1 MAKDRASSILE
12 SARKASGR
20 EKKYKTTEKE
30 KEQVSGGQTSTTN
43 TTKKTT
49 DRATSILESAR
60 KASGRNNTVGG
71 GRTSYSSASS
81 NNSKPASNA
90 FGSAGSLGTKVGVDA
105 VGQIESKQRETL
117 NLIQRL
123 ETAKSKTTDDYY
135 DKRYKEEFDRLTT
148 EHANDFSYPTA
159 AQADSIVLGEMKAAE
174 KEVEDI
180 TTQLERLQSGAREAN
195 WYDSTIGAV
204 ERGYLGMKA
213 GKESYKKMQGHEN
226 EADMYNEKLQTEY
239 NTYTDNKAKQVLQ
252 FIGEFIGQQAYNLS
266 DPRTLGMALT
276 GAGAAAAAGQAGPQ
290 VALPEEIVSVPA
302 GAIVGYT
309 SGASLNTYEVSA
321 GNTYETL
328 KKLGVSDEVARNTS
342 YGTGMVVAV
351 LEAMQLDELV
361 DAYTFGVK
369 SGAADD
375 LLQVI
380 GNEILKRTKNSAVE
394 TTEEVLQEIASIGG
408 ESLAYG
414 IDKGESLY
422 SWEEIQERL
431 DDTATTSF
439 VGFGAMNVPAAAI
452 NTGRAV
458 INKNNVN
465 NNPVNVTQGTTESAV
480 EPQTQKETKTPVNN
494 NATQRTTTNN
504 TNTPTQTT
512 SVDPIEQAAREVVAE
527 RTRNSPVVTVETMSI
542 NGETITPEDA
552 KKASGYGKHGSEL
565 LANAVNKAEG
575 RSFSEVKGDM
585 HIAYMAGYS
594 NQNTNIKTDFE
605 QEAYFAGKKDRIMD
619 NTTAKDKAKTATV
632 YESGVVKNDNFNKLS
647 KASQEVLE
655 TLAKD
660 HKMSVEMQDKIV
672 ASIVNGVEQR
682 AAGSHFDG
690 KMEGS
695 MATEKPLI
703 EWAIHEDGHRMEQMA
718 TDEWNVL
725 ANALYERAERLG
737 RRAELG
743 LSQGTRFD
751 KMKADHDRA
760 GITKDTSGYFGEVV
774 MRELET
780 IFASPEAFNA
790 WRAEIEGNAQ
800 VKTAW
805 QKFMDFLV
813 ELINKAKTTLAQSMM
828 SKEARAQA
836 RAEIAEL
843 ERIKELYANAYKA
856 TSKAVTKRAN
866 EVQTDTNSSKNL
878 EIKINKEYNG
888 NISYSVEDIADEGYT
903 TEGTKW
909 AIANGLLTRSEQ
921 ADFWE
926 NISELNKSG
935 YYKHRSKSGQYI
947 IDVGRKLVFTNG
959 DFKVTTISSIIEF
972 DENSYEANINDFKE
986 WIINE
991 ERDTA
996 QHGESLQII
1005 EIVQGEGY
1013 VSEHFPSAYRVD
1025 ERENGRRKGKDST
1038 ETNRRS
1044 QKDVSDNR
1052 KSYSLEGS
1060 FSTDGMTDIEIKDA
1074 QDVISSLK
1082 TYAMSSRYLDGF
1094 ASYTEE
1100 RMSRELADSSANY
1113 NLDYANSYIT
1123 WVSPI
1128 DFVYATTT
1136 NEQSRQ
1142 RLSEEAG
1149 ELNVEKL
1156 SKEIQPVH
1164 LTVDFETGEITG
1176 HEGRHRML
1184 ALQKAG
1190 IDKVAIVI
1198 NAINNDRYNTKP
1210 IDFMSLKGQKFE
1222 KYHKG
1227 TDMYLHN
1234 MLPLSKRYSD
1244 VARELFTNKP
1254 KSGVQYSLEDSEGN
1268 TLTEAQQEYFKDS
1281 KVRDEKGNL
1290 LVMYHGTTE
1299 DFTVFDK
1306 KKARASG
1313 TYGRGF
1319 YFTRENNHAKHY
1331 GEAKAYYLKIDNPLS
1346 TKEKTITKNQLKKFL
1361 EVIAKDEDYGL
1372 DNYGYG
1378 STVESV
1384 IDEIYDDYDTSRPEY
1399 RKTDFSI
1406 LQDINATAIGNL
1418 VEAVELFNKVNGT
1431 NFDGFI
1437 LPTETV
1443 TFNSE
1448 QAKLTSNENPTN
1460 NPDINFSLEEP
1471 IEETKNL
1478 IALHNLTEEKLLKTL
1493 ELGGFP
1499 MPSIAVTKKDIPH
1512 TNFGNITLVMNKSTI
1527 DPQENKNNVVY
1538 SADAWTPVF
1547 PNVEYEANPEA
1558 ERRLHNKFYDLVK
1571 KFGRDAVEVMYSY
1584 GNTLEDSLN
1593 RQGGAEGIIERLKDD
1608 KRMMNVFLLDTGKNK
1623 VEDVYKEKVER
1634 LSDSKIKEYD
1644 FIINGLGE
1652 DVINETYPKE
1662 GEAPFSVRKKWL
1674 EAHGEELEKVYA
1686 DYLASLG
1693 IARERIPALV
1703 EEYNFTAKNL
1713 ISKVLIPARNYLKN
1727 GAENITKEYDSAA
1740 TQEAIQK
1747 AVDTKEYEK
1756 WLRENFGDAEK
1767 SKGIYNNRDYY
1778 TPSGNR
1784 RSFEATHYPV
1794 TLENIVK
1801 AMASQNGGNT
1811 KNVSGFVGIK
1821 TLRAGTAERFKSI
1834 ADMHKR
1840 SDRLQHVTQEEAD
1853 AINDALSDRMYDV
1866 MNRILEKSKYKADNR
1881 YIQMDSVGEILTE
1894 VAESGKYTIDNISK
1908 IFSKYEYNIGNGI
1921 ATDIRNLM
1929 FDVSQM
1935 PVNIFEAKPQ
1945 RAVGFNEIAA
1955 AIIPKSTSDKLKTE
1969 LKNKGIKTI
1978 EYDENKDGDRL
1989 EKVNSVPDV
1998 SFSLEET
2005 NNTSSKDQ
2013 KQLLDTIEQLKGQF
2027 EVTKFAKVDAKK
2039 LAKMTRDIL
2048 KEYDSKAD
2056 TDETRKAIDELYQY
2070 IANGEGQNPAAWNDV
2085 YNRAY
2090 KIAQNIVEN
2099 ALVTDDYMYQEYKSL
2114 RDYLRKTPLKFNS
2127 GYDSVPT
2134 AYESFN
2140 DFRKKNMGRLKFTND
2155 GMSIDSFYQELSS
2168 LYPEYFDSEEQTNT
2182 ADQLE
2187 RIVDVLDEI
2196 QPTEVNP
2203 FDGQVQQASM
2213 HLANDLINRFFDI
2226 PQAKPTFA
2234 DKAERRVINTRIKA
2248 KKQLD
2253 RVREQRDIKIE
2264 KEKAKRRDSL
2274 AKMSE
2279 KKKASVLRARIMRHT
2294 GELHK
2299 TLIKATDQKH
2309 IPPELENAVLALL
2322 YNINLESN
2330 YTYDVY
2336 TDSYKKNDKGY
2347 PTNKTKA
2354 FLALKEMYAEI
2365 AKNNDY
2371 GLTLASEL
2379 FDSTGEGVTNIFDE
2393 VMALSDK
2400 KIADMTS
2407 EELTKIYDA
2416 IRIVEHSI
2424 TTANKMF
2431 AMKKW
2436 EGLSETAKAF
2446 EKSVATRRAKHALMK
2461 SHLTLDIETPITFF
2475 SHFGEAGNELFQA
2488 FRDSQDNEQVM
2499 IDELAERVQKIVS
2512 LEQVQKA
2519 EKELFEFTTT
2529 EGKKLTLSKAHIMD
2543 IYLLYKRKQGKKHLL
2558 YDPESEHFGN
2568 GIHQPEIKS
2577 KHIRRDS
2584 ESTRLTKADL
2594 DNIISKLSDEDKAI
2608 ADKLQKTT
2616 LKLAEWGN
2624 KACLDVFGYEKFND
2638 PNYWTIKSAKE
2649 SINQTPEKNK
2659 DIARSIKNMGSAK
2672 AVEDKATNALDI
2684 DGVFNVFNQ
2693 HASDMI
2699 CYSAWL
2705 GAMEDATK
2713 LYNYTFRDDEGFKTN
2728 RTFVSMLDKYAGEGG
2743 SKYYFNLMKDI
2754 QNGIGLAPDTAT
2766 ERIYT
2771 KLFGKMAKAKVAY
2784 KATVVAQQPTAII
2797 RASSVINP
2805 LSILQAAAKGGVNLP
2820 AWAVSKIPKV
2830 KVDTSEWYGGWE
2842 RALKYAPIASRKAIG
2857 GYEIN
2862 SNDSGLK
2869 GVLFKPETKKGKVV
2883 EAVKESPLWAA
2894 GKADEIT
2901 WGVLWNACEIETSK
2915 DKSLEKGSEEYYE
2928 AVSKLFTKVINETQV
2943 VDGVLQRSQLMRSS
2957 SGWIKPLTTFKGEP
2971 TMALNGVIRAY
2982 DNLRYETDT
2991 KKRGKAIKKFSRAT
3005 TVFLTSAVL
3014 TAFARSLAV
3023 GGTGE
3028 DDEEYW
3034 KKVWKSFSGIQ
3045 GDEKT
3050 WFDFVKNIG
3059 LKSDAV
3065 NNINPLTWLPITSEM
3080 MSLMQGYDVERLDVA
3095 SIGDFM
3101 TEAKKFIDSL
3111 DKEGKQTVGYS
3122 ARQVLLKAAEFTG
3135 YSPYN
3140 LIRDIEGAIRTVR
3153 VETND
3158 VKGLYEMEKWRT
3170 RPASNV
3176 SKYVDIL
3183 YRAYST
3189 DSDDYEYIYNDM
3201 IENGADAEKIKD
3213 GMEECMKDAEGV
3225 KKVSELTKRYM
3236 SPDVEKKY
3244 DNSLSKIRTSD
3255 VWKKANAT
3263 QRKEA
3268 EADLYN
3274 FLTSDSEDME
3284 KAREEAML
3292 NGVDSSEYA
3301 LWQIAI
3307 EMADQPKGEKGSG
3320 SYDTK
3325 EKAEAINSLNLGEKE
3340 MAYFYGRGL
3349 NESGK
3354 EELNQVMSDGIDI
3367 QDYINFKAATSEMT
3381 ADKRNGK
3388 SIPNSKKRKV
3398 VNYLN
3403 SANLTDEEWNYF
3415 YYEIMNYKK

>member
-20 EKKYKTTEKE
+20 EKKYKTTEQE
-30 KEQVSGGQTSTTN
+30 KEQVSSGQTSTTN
-43 TTKKTT
+43 TTQKTT
-49 DRATSILESAR
+49 DIATSILESAR
-60 KASGRNNTVGG
+60 KASGRNTVGG
-71 GRTSYSSASS
+71 GRTSYSSAPS

-90 FGSAGSLGTKVGVDA
+90 LGSAGSLGAKSGKDVIGKDSWLLYA
-105 VGQIESKQRETL
+105 NAKI
-117 NLIQRL
+117 NA
-123 ETAKSKTTDDYY
+123 AKSKTTDEYY
-135 DKRYKEEFDRLTT
+135 EKRYKEEYDRLTR

-159 AQADSIVLGEMKAAE
+159 AQADNIVLKEMKSAQREAEAYEAE
-174 KEVEDI
+174 KQKYIKLSKLNENTEKILGNVDYEQNSKYSPAKPKQVQELKAEGYKQDADGKWFKTNWLTGAVDYYNGEDSDLYTYINDDSKRLSLGVEDETSVGTNTYELNGYHTLTEEEKGAFNYLYHQDRKNGTNTAEEYLLSIQSMLQDRALKLEEADYKKWAKESPFSASVVSLGTNFVNAVYFPAKLGATAAGQYDDMPMLDRYGNRTQAIRGAVSEDMGTAGKLFYNAGMSIGDMGLAMLAGGGNAKVVQAIMSSAAGSSAISTAKNNGASDGKAFIMGLGSAAIEWATEKYSVEALLRKPESILGYI
-180 TTQLERLQSGAREAN
+180 TTNLATEGTEEGVSNISNVALDLVVSEIFRDRNEIEQRIDYLVVYEDKTPEEA
-195 WYDSTIGAV
+195 
-204 ERGYLGMKA
+204 
-213 GKESYKKMQGHEN
+213 MQIVF
-226 EADMYNEKLQTEY
+226 NEKLQS
-239 NTYTDNKAKQVLQ
+239 L
-252 FIGEFIGQQAYNLS
+252 GEDVIVGA
-266 DPRTLGMALT
+266 MAGFGT
-276 GAGAAAAAGQAGPQ
+276 STVTASP
-290 VALPEEIVSVPA
+290 
-302 GAIVGYT
+302 AIVQNGLERIT
-309 SGASLNTYEVSA
+309 RQKPT
-321 GNTYETL
+321 TTIETQ
-328 KKLGVSDEVARNTS
+328 GVTP
-342 YGTGMVVAV
+342 TP
-351 LEAMQLDELV
+351 
-361 DAYTFGVK
+361 T
-369 SGAADD
+369 
-375 LLQVI
+375 
-380 GNEILKRTKNSAVE
+380 VE
-394 TTEEVLQEIASIGG
+394 T
-408 ESLAYG
+408 
-414 IDKGESLY
+414 
-422 SWEEIQERL
+422 
-431 DDTATTSF
+431 
-439 VGFGAMNVPAAAI
+439 P
-452 NTGRAV
+452 
-458 INKNNVN
+458 
-465 NNPVNVTQGTTESAV
+465 
-480 EPQTQKETKTPVNN
+480 
-494 NATQRTTTNN
+494 
-504 TNTPTQTT
+504 TPTQTT
-512 SVDPIEQAAREVVAE
+512 SIDPIEQAAREVVAE
-527 RTRNSPVVTVETMSI
+527 RARNSPALAVETMSI

-552 KKASGYGKHGSEL
+552 RKASAYGKHGSEL
-565 LANAVNKAEG
+565 LADAVNKAEG
-575 RSFSEVKGDM
+575 KSFSEVKGEM

-594 NQNTNIKTDFE
+594 NQNVNIKTDFE

-619 NTTAKDKAKTATV
+619 NTTAKEKAKIATV
-632 YESGVVKNDNFNKLS
+632 YESGVVKNDNFKKLS

-660 HKMSVEMQDKIV
+660 HKLSVEMKDKIV
-672 ASIVNGVEQR
+672 ASIVNGVERR

-690 KMEGS
+690 KIEGS

-703 EWAIHEDGHRMEQMA
+703 KWAIHEDGHRMEQMA

-780 IFASPEAFNA
+780 IFASPEEFNA
-790 WRAEIEGNAQ
+790 WRAELDGNAQ

-813 ELINKAKTTLAQSMM
+813 ELKDKAKATLAKATM

-843 ERIKELYANAYKA
+843 EHIKELYANAYKA
-856 TSKAVTKRAN
+856 TSEAVTKRAN

-878 EIKINKEYNG
+878 EIKTNEEYNG
-888 NISYSVEDIADEGYT
+888 NISYAMEYWRTDLNAREFKQVEKWIRKVGSPETTKITDTANWYEGRINGEDLFVIYSTINADNPTILYEVKGN
-903 TEGTKW
+903 EAKV
-909 AIANGLLTRSEQ
+909 
-921 ADFWE
+921 
-926 NISELNKSG
+926 ELNILKDFVEVFENGESINQESSYAG
-935 YYKHRSKSGQYI
+935 WVSQGSWMQEVNSSQNNLGNMGSGQNNQN
-947 IDVGRKLVFTNG
+947 VRVLQRQSQGNG
-959 DFKVTTISSIIEF
+959 SRAFWNVIETLYKRQEQ
-972 DENSYEANINDFKE
+972 D
-986 WIINE
+986 
-991 ERDTA
+991 
-996 QHGESLQII
+996 GELSK
-1005 EIVQGEGY
+1005 
-1013 VSEHFPSAYRVD
+1013 
-1025 ERENGRRKGKDST
+1025 N
-1038 ETNRRS
+1038 
-1044 QKDVSDNR
+1044 
-1052 KSYSLEGS
+1052 KSYSLEES
-1060 FSTDGMTDIEIKDA
+1060 EIDDAINQSMTMEQAKDMIQRAFVIGEIKEWFDGEYKNG
-1074 QDVISSLK
+1074 DEWLK
-1082 TYAMSSRYLDGF
+1082 G
-1094 ASYTEE
+1094 EG
-1100 RMSRELADSSANY
+1100 ADSVAMVIENEWTLQQKFLDKIQGLMDEEFFVEDILEAYAKGTLTGKVKQNVVKRLDTSKPTSATDTRVFAPKDIKNAQEIY
-1113 NLDYANSYIT
+1113 KVASERVTNANRDKVYQARADIIMFAHNRGAAETLGLTQTELNKKLATWARYTARAKEVSMRINKDVALFNKWTGIENSNVLNRATVSQEELNNLVNDIKGDSNGWQRSYIMRT
-1123 WVSPI
+1123 
-1128 DFVYATTT
+1128 
-1136 NEQSRQ
+1136 
-1142 RLSEEAG
+1142 
-1149 ELNVEKL
+1149 
-1156 SKEIQPVH
+1156 
-1164 LTVDFETGEITG
+1164 
-1176 HEGRHRML
+1176 ML
-1184 ALQKAG
+1184 ALDTHIDYSELNFEFVGTPRTTFGKSVNGLYDNSNRKITVKYNAPHTVSHEMGHFLDYQWARDLG
-1190 IDKVAIVI
+1190 CSGALTDGFSRDKV
-1198 NAINNDRYNTKP
+1198 D
-1210 IDFMSLKGQKFE
+1210 G
-1222 KYHKG
+1222 
-1227 TDMYLHN
+1227 
-1234 MLPLSKRYSD
+1234 D
-1244 VARELFTNKP
+1244 VKQF
-1254 KSGVQYSLEDSEGN
+1254 
-1268 TLTEAQQEYFKDS
+1268 
-1281 KVRDEKGNL
+1281 
-1290 LVMYHGTTE
+1290 
-1299 DFTVFDK
+1299 
-1306 KKARASG
+1306 
-1313 TYGRGF
+1313 
-1319 YFTRENNHAKHY
+1319 
-1331 GEAKAYYLKIDNPLS
+1331 I
-1346 TKEKTITKNQLKKFL
+1346 
-1361 EVIAKDEDYGL
+1361 
-1372 DNYGYG
+1372 
-1378 STVESV
+1378 
-1384 IDEIYDDYDTSRPEY
+1384 
-1399 RKTDFSI
+1399 
-1406 LQDINATAIGNL
+1406 
-1418 VEAVELFNKVNGT
+1418 T
-1431 NFDGFI
+1431 NFDEFI
-1437 LPTETV
+1437 EQIENVADLR
-1443 TFNSE
+1443 SE
-1448 QAKLTSNENPTN
+1448 YTMDRKEVFARFVAKFVQWVDIVANGKRSYAQEYLSYNDKFTATHYIEFVRLLQEKSMLDSKKFENKS
-1460 NPDINFSLEEP
+1460 FSLEESG
-1471 IEETKNL
+1471 INNSDTMYRL
-1478 IALHNLTEEKLLKTL
+1478 
-1493 ELGGFP
+1493 
-1499 MPSIAVTKKDIPH
+1499 PS
-1512 TNFGNITLVMNKSTI
+1512 
-1527 DPQENKNNVVY
+1527 
-1538 SADAWTPVF
+1538 
-1547 PNVEYEANPEA
+1547 
-1558 ERRLHNKFYDLVK
+1558 
-1571 KFGRDAVEVMYSY
+1571 
-1584 GNTLEDSLN
+1584 
-1593 RQGGAEGIIERLKDD
+1593 
-1608 KRMMNVFLLDTGKNK
+1608 
-1623 VEDVYKEKVER
+1623 
-1634 LSDSKIKEYD
+1634 
-1644 FIINGLGE
+1644 
-1652 DVINETYPKE
+1652 
-1662 GEAPFSVRKKWL
+1662 
-1674 EAHGEELEKVYA
+1674 
-1686 DYLASLG
+1686 
-1693 IARERIPALV
+1693 
-1703 EEYNFTAKNL
+1703 
-1713 ISKVLIPARNYLKN
+1713 
-1727 GAENITKEYDSAA
+1727 
-1740 TQEAIQK
+1740 
-1747 AVDTKEYEK
+1747 
-1756 WLRENFGDAEK
+1756 
-1767 SKGIYNNRDYY
+1767 
-1778 TPSGNR
+1778 
-1784 RSFEATHYPV
+1784 
-1794 TLENIVK
+1794 
-1801 AMASQNGGNT
+1801 
-1811 KNVSGFVGIK
+1811 
-1821 TLRAGTAERFKSI
+1821 
-1834 ADMHKR
+1834 
-1840 SDRLQHVTQEEAD
+1840 
-1853 AINDALSDRMYDV
+1853 
-1866 MNRILEKSKYKADNR
+1866 
-1881 YIQMDSVGEILTE
+1881 
-1894 VAESGKYTIDNISK
+1894 
-1908 IFSKYEYNIGNGI
+1908 
-1921 ATDIRNLM
+1921 
-1929 FDVSQM
+1929 
-1935 PVNIFEAKPQ
+1935 
-1945 RAVGFNEIAA
+1945 
-1955 AIIPKSTSDKLKTE
+1955 
-1969 LKNKGIKTI
+1969 
-1978 EYDENKDGDRL
+1978 
-1989 EKVNSVPDV
+1989 DV
-1998 SFSLEET
+1998 SFSLEDTEYLELAKDPTKNEKRLRELVDEAASRAGYTDDTSWRMQHTAPNSKDDVSLDKLKDSGLIPDDFWEHPEWYTHTPEEREAYYKIKNAIELQERLKSAGSPREAHLWVYRAVDKTKNKREDYFRNGDWVTPSKEYAINEGKMNPNGYRIIKHSVKIKDLYWDGNSIAELGYDDGNNYAYADTLNNRKLLDLVTYDYYGNVIPLSKRFNKRNYDIRYSLEEDT
-2005 NNTSSKDQ
+2005 NSISNKDQ

-2027 EVTKFAKVDAKK
+2027 EVTKFAKADAKK

-2114 RDYLRKTPLKFNS
+2114 RDYLRNTPLKFNS
-2127 GYDSVPT
+2127 GYDSAPT
-2134 AYESFN
+2134 AYENFN

-2424 TTANKMF
+2424 LTANKMF

-2446 EKSVATRRAKHALMK
+2446 EKSVATRRVKHALMK

-2512 LEQVQKA
+2512 LEQVKKA

-2543 IYLLYKRKQGKKHLL
+2543 IYLLYNRKQGKKHLL

-2672 AVEDKATNALDI
+2672 AVEEKATNALDI

-2699 CYSAWL
+2699 TYAAWL

-2797 RASSVINP
+2797 RAASVINP

-2830 KVDTSEWYGGWE
+2830 KVDTSAWYGGWE

-2869 GVLFKPETKKGKVV
+2869 GVLFKPETKKGKAV

-2991 KKRGKAIKKFSRAT
+2991 KKRGKAIKKFGRSVG
-3005 TVFLTSAVL
+3005 VFAVSAVL

-3045 GDEKT
+3045 GDEET

-3201 IENGADAEKIKD
+3201 IENGVDAEKIED
-3213 GMEECMKDAEGV
+3213 GMEERMKDAEGV

-3274 FLTSDSEDME
+3274 FLTSDSDDME

-3307 EMADQPKGEKGSG
+3307 EMADQPKDENGSG
-3320 SYDTK
+3320 SYDSK

-3340 MAYFYGRGL
+3340 MAYFYGKGL
-3349 NESGK
+3349 NEYAK
-3354 EELNQVMSDGIDI
+3354 DELNQVISDGIDI
-3367 QDYINFKAATSEMT
+3367 QDYINFKAATSDMT
-3381 ADKRNGK
+3381 ADKNANGK

-3415 YYEIMNYKK
+3415 YYEIMDYKK

>member
-30 KEQVSGGQTSTTN
+30 KEQVSSGQTSTTN
-43 TTKKTT
+43 TAKKTT

-60 KASGRNNTVGG
+60 KASGRNIVGG
-71 GRTSYSSASS
+71 GRTSYSSAST

-90 FGSAGSLGTKVGVDA
+90 LGSAGSLGAKVGVDA
-105 VGQIESKQRETL
+105 VEQIGSKQRETL

-159 AQADSIVLGEMKAAE
+159 AQADSVVLGEMKAAE

-180 TTQLERLQSGAREAN
+180 TKQLERLQSGAREAN
-195 WYDSTIGAV
+195 WYDSTIGAI

-213 GKESYKKMQGHEN
+213 GTESYKKMQGQEN
-226 EADMYNEKLQTEY
+226 EADKYNTKLQTEH

-266 DPRTLGMALT
+266 DARTIGLTTT
-276 GAGAAAAAGQAGPQ
+276 GAGTAAVAGQAGPQ
-290 VALPEEIVSVPA
+290 IAAPEEIITVPA
-302 GAIVGYT
+302 GAIAGYT
-309 SGASLNTYEVSA
+309 SGAALNTYEVSA

-328 KKLGVSDEVARNTS
+328 KKLGVSDEAARNTS
-342 YGTGMVVAV
+342 YGTGMVVAL
-351 LEAMQLDELV
+351 LESMQLDELV

-375 LLQVI
+375 LLNII
-380 GNEILKRTKNSAVE
+380 GNEIIKRTKNSAVE

-408 ESLAYG
+408 ESIAYG
-414 IDKGESLY
+414 IDKGENLY
-422 SWEEIQERL
+422 SWEEVQNRL
-431 DDTATTSF
+431 DETATTSLG
-439 VGFGAMNVPAAAI
+439 GFGAMNIPAVAINSGRAAI
-452 NTGRAV
+452 NNRA
-458 INKNNVN
+458 NNVN
-465 NNPVNVTQGTTESAV
+465 NAPVNVTRGTTEAAV
-480 EPQTQKETKTPVNN
+480 EPQTQKETTTPVNN
-494 NATQRTTTNN
+494 NATQETTTNN
-504 TNTPTQTT
+504 ANTPTQTT

-527 RTRNSPVVTVETMSI
+527 KIRKNPVVAVETMSI

-565 LANAVNKAEG
+565 LADAVNKAEG
-575 RSFSEVKGDM
+575 KSFSEVKGEM

-619 NTTAKDKAKTATV
+619 NTTAKEKAKTATV
-632 YESGVVKNDNFNKLS
+632 YESGVVKNDNFKKLS
-647 KASQEVLE
+647 RASQEVLE

-660 HKMSVEMQDKIV
+660 HKLSVEMKDKIV

-690 KMEGS
+690 KIEGS

-703 EWAIHEDGHRMEQMA
+703 KWAIHEDGHRMEQMA

-780 IFASPEAFNA
+780 IFASPEEFNA
-790 WRAEIEGNAQ
+790 WRAEIDGNAQ

-813 ELINKAKTTLAQSMM
+813 ELINKAKATLAKATM

-856 TSKAVTKRAN
+856 TSEAVTKRAN
-866 EVQTDTNSSKNL
+866 EVQTDTNSTKNL
-878 EIKINKEYNG
+878 EIKINEEYNG
-888 NISYSVEDIADEGYT
+888 NISYAMEYWRTDLNAREFKQVEKWIRQQGNLEATKITDTANWYEGRINGEDLFVIYSTINADNPTVLYEIKGN
-903 TEGTKW
+903 EAKV
-909 AIANGLLTRSEQ
+909 
-921 ADFWE
+921 
-926 NISELNKSG
+926 ELNILKDLVEVFENGESINQESSYAG
-935 YYKHRSKSGQYI
+935 WVSQGSWMQEVNSSQNNLGNMGSGQNNQNVRVLQRQSQGNGSRAFWNVIETLYKRQEQ
-947 IDVGRKLVFTNG
+947 DGKLSKN
-959 DFKVTTISSIIEF
+959 
-972 DENSYEANINDFKE
+972 
-986 WIINE
+986 
-991 ERDTA
+991 
-996 QHGESLQII
+996 
-1005 EIVQGEGY
+1005 
-1013 VSEHFPSAYRVD
+1013 
-1025 ERENGRRKGKDST
+1025 
-1038 ETNRRS
+1038 
-1044 QKDVSDNR
+1044 
-1052 KSYSLEGS
+1052 KSYSLEESEIDDAINQSMTMEQAKDMIQRAFVIGEIEEW
-1060 FSTDGMTDIEIKDA
+1060 FDGEYKSGDEW
-1074 QDVISSLK
+1074 LK
-1082 TYAMSSRYLDGF
+1082 G
-1094 ASYTEE
+1094 EG
-1100 RMSRELADSSANY
+1100 ADSVAMVIENEWTLQQKFLDKIQGLMDEEFFVEDILEAYAKGTLTGKVKQNVVKRLDTSKPTSATDTRVFAPKDIKNAQEIY
-1113 NLDYANSYIT
+1113 KVASERVTNANRDKVYQARADIIMFAHNRGAAEALELTQTELNKKLATWARYTARAKEVSMRINKDVALFNKWTGIENSNVLNRATVSQEELNNLVNDIKGDSNGWQRSYIMRT
-1123 WVSPI
+1123 
-1128 DFVYATTT
+1128 
-1136 NEQSRQ
+1136 
-1142 RLSEEAG
+1142 
-1149 ELNVEKL
+1149 
-1156 SKEIQPVH
+1156 
-1164 LTVDFETGEITG
+1164 
-1176 HEGRHRML
+1176 ML
-1184 ALQKAG
+1184 ALDTHIDYSELNFEFVGTPKSTFGKSVNGLYDNSNRKITVKYNAPHTVSHEMGHFLDYQWARDLG
-1190 IDKVAIVI
+1190 CSGALTDGFSRDKV
-1198 NAINNDRYNTKP
+1198 D
-1210 IDFMSLKGQKFE
+1210 G
-1222 KYHKG
+1222 
-1227 TDMYLHN
+1227 
-1234 MLPLSKRYSD
+1234 D
-1244 VARELFTNKP
+1244 VKQF
-1254 KSGVQYSLEDSEGN
+1254 
-1268 TLTEAQQEYFKDS
+1268 
-1281 KVRDEKGNL
+1281 
-1290 LVMYHGTTE
+1290 
-1299 DFTVFDK
+1299 
-1306 KKARASG
+1306 
-1313 TYGRGF
+1313 
-1319 YFTRENNHAKHY
+1319 
-1331 GEAKAYYLKIDNPLS
+1331 I
-1346 TKEKTITKNQLKKFL
+1346 
-1361 EVIAKDEDYGL
+1361 
-1372 DNYGYG
+1372 
-1378 STVESV
+1378 
-1384 IDEIYDDYDTSRPEY
+1384 
-1399 RKTDFSI
+1399 
-1406 LQDINATAIGNL
+1406 
-1418 VEAVELFNKVNGT
+1418 T
-1431 NFDGFI
+1431 NFDEFI
-1437 LPTETV
+1437 EQIENVADLR
-1443 TFNSE
+1443 SE
-1448 QAKLTSNENPTN
+1448 YTMDRKEVFARFVAKFVQWVDIVANGKRSYAQEYSSYNDKFTATQYIEFVRLLQEKSMLDSKKFENKS
-1460 NPDINFSLEEP
+1460 FLLEESG
-1471 IEETKNL
+1471 INNSDTMYRL
-1478 IALHNLTEEKLLKTL
+1478 
-1493 ELGGFP
+1493 
-1499 MPSIAVTKKDIPH
+1499 PS
-1512 TNFGNITLVMNKSTI
+1512 
-1527 DPQENKNNVVY
+1527 
-1538 SADAWTPVF
+1538 
-1547 PNVEYEANPEA
+1547 
-1558 ERRLHNKFYDLVK
+1558 
-1571 KFGRDAVEVMYSY
+1571 
-1584 GNTLEDSLN
+1584 
-1593 RQGGAEGIIERLKDD
+1593 
-1608 KRMMNVFLLDTGKNK
+1608 
-1623 VEDVYKEKVER
+1623 
-1634 LSDSKIKEYD
+1634 
-1644 FIINGLGE
+1644 
-1652 DVINETYPKE
+1652 
-1662 GEAPFSVRKKWL
+1662 
-1674 EAHGEELEKVYA
+1674 
-1686 DYLASLG
+1686 
-1693 IARERIPALV
+1693 
-1703 EEYNFTAKNL
+1703 
-1713 ISKVLIPARNYLKN
+1713 
-1727 GAENITKEYDSAA
+1727 
-1740 TQEAIQK
+1740 
-1747 AVDTKEYEK
+1747 
-1756 WLRENFGDAEK
+1756 
-1767 SKGIYNNRDYY
+1767 
-1778 TPSGNR
+1778 
-1784 RSFEATHYPV
+1784 
-1794 TLENIVK
+1794 
-1801 AMASQNGGNT
+1801 
-1811 KNVSGFVGIK
+1811 
-1821 TLRAGTAERFKSI
+1821 
-1834 ADMHKR
+1834 
-1840 SDRLQHVTQEEAD
+1840 
-1853 AINDALSDRMYDV
+1853 
-1866 MNRILEKSKYKADNR
+1866 
-1881 YIQMDSVGEILTE
+1881 
-1894 VAESGKYTIDNISK
+1894 
-1908 IFSKYEYNIGNGI
+1908 
-1921 ATDIRNLM
+1921 
-1929 FDVSQM
+1929 
-1935 PVNIFEAKPQ
+1935 
-1945 RAVGFNEIAA
+1945 
-1955 AIIPKSTSDKLKTE
+1955 
-1969 LKNKGIKTI
+1969 
-1978 EYDENKDGDRL
+1978 
-1989 EKVNSVPDV
+1989 DV

-2027 EVTKFAKVDAKK
+2027 EVTKFAKADAKK

-2114 RDYLRKTPLKFNS
+2114 RDYLRNTPLKFNS

-2134 AYESFN
+2134 SYESFN

-2182 ADQLE
+2182 SDQLE

-2234 DKAERRVINTRIKA
+2234 DKAERRIINTRIKA

-2253 RVREQRDIKIE
+2253 RVREQRDIKVE

-2336 TDSYKKNDKGY
+2336 TDSYKKNDQGY

-2354 FLALKEMYAEI
+2354 FLALKEMYKEI

-2379 FDSTGEGVTNIFDE
+2379 YDSTNEGITNIFDE

-2424 TTANKMF
+2424 LTANKMF

-2446 EKSVATRRAKHALMK
+2446 EKSVATRRKKPALMK
-2461 SHLTLDIETPITFF
+2461 KRYTLDIETPITFF

-2488 FRDSQDNEQVM
+2488 FRDAQDNEQVM

-2543 IYLLYKRKQGKKHLL
+2543 IYLLYNRKQGKKHLL

-2568 GIHQPEIKS
+2568 GIHQPEIKR

-2594 DNIISKLSDEDKAI
+2594 NNIISKLSAEDKAI

-2672 AVEDKATNALDI
+2672 TVEDKATNALDI

-2699 CYSAWL
+2699 TYAAWL
-2705 GAMEDATK
+2705 GVMEDATK
-2713 LYNYTFRDDEGFKTN
+2713 LYNYTFRDEDGHKTN
-2728 RTFVSMLDKYAGEGG
+2728 RTFVSMLDKYAGGGG
-2743 SKYYFNLMKDI
+2743 SEYYFNLMKDI
-2754 QNGIGLAPDTAT
+2754 QNGIGLAPDTAIEGT
-2766 ERIYT
+2766 YT
-2771 KLFGKMAKAKVAY
+2771 KLFGMAAKAKVAY
-2784 KATVVAQQPTAII
+2784 KATVVLQQPTAII
-2797 RASSVINP
+2797 RAASVINP

-2830 KVDTSEWYGGWE
+2830 KVDTSAWYGGWE

-2869 GVLFKPETKKGKVV
+2869 GVLFKPETKKGKAV

-2901 WGVLWNACEIETSK
+2901 WGVLWNACEIETNK
-2915 DKSLEKGSEEYYE
+2915 DKSLEKGSEEYYD

-2957 SGWIKPLTTFKGEP
+2957 SGWVRPITAFKGEP

-2982 DNLRYETDT
+2982 DNLRYETEPA
-2991 KKRGKAIKKFSRAT
+2991 KRGKAIKKFGRSVG
-3005 TVFLTSAVL
+3005 VFAVSAVFA
-3014 TAFARSLAV
+3014 AFARSLAV

-3050 WFDFVKNIG
+3050 WFDFVINIG

-3065 NNINPLTWLPITSEM
+3065 NNINPFTWLPIASEI

-3095 SIGDFM
+3095 SIGDFYV
-3101 TEAKKFIDSL
+3101 TAKKFIDSL

-3170 RPASNV
+3170 KPAANV

-3183 YRAYST
+3183 YKAYST

-3201 IENGADAEKIKD
+3201 IENGVDAEKIED
-3213 GMEECMKDAEGV
+3213 GMEERMKEAEGV
-3225 KKVSELTKRYM
+3225 EKVSELTKRYM

-3255 VWKKANAT
+3255 VWKKANET

-3274 FLTSDSEDME
+3274 FLTSDSEDMK

-3292 NGVDSSEYA
+3292 NDVDSSEYA

-3307 EMADQPKGEKGSG
+3307 EMVDQPKDEKGSG
-3320 SYDTK
+3320 SYDLK
-3325 EKAEAINSLNLGEKE
+3325 EKAKAINSLNLGEKE
-3340 MAYFYGRGL
+3340 MAYFYGKGL
-3349 NESGK
+3349 NEYAK
-3354 EELNQVMSDGIDI
+3354 DELNQVISDGIDI
-3367 QDYINFKAATSEMT
+3367 QDYINFKAATSDMT
-3381 ADKRNGK
+3381 ADKNANGK

-3415 YYEIMNYKK
+3415 YYEIMDYKK